1 MLAANDKAL
10 MYVLP
15 ADIVAVLFDIGLLVT
30 CFMMK
35 RRTGALYR
43 MFFAGPIALSAVT
56 LPLTVASQ
64 LQMGMDIAGM
74 AAYFVISAV
83 AILTAVFAIVH
94 AAKHRHEDFAPPIL
108 TPPPYDPAASAAA

>member
-1 MLAANDKAL
+1 
-10 MYVLP
+10 
-15 ADIVAVLFDIGLLVT
+15 
-30 CFMMK
+30 
-35 RRTGALYR
+35 
-43 MFFAGPIALSAVT
+43 
-56 LPLTVASQ
+56 
-64 LQMGMDIAGM
+64 MGMDIAGM